1 MVNHLAQTN
10 SPYLLQHA
18 NNPVDWYPWGEEAL
32 QLARLEDK
40 PIFLS
45 IGYAACHWCHVMAH
59 ESFENAQIAA
69 ILNRYFVNIK
79 VDREERPDLDDIYM
93 AATVAM
99 TGSGGW
105 PLSVFLTPD
114 LKPFYCGTY
123 FPATPGYNRPSFP
136 DLLLAIAQAWQERRK
151 DILSV
156 GEQVVQHLQQS
167 SSFPEDSNLVLSQE
181 LLDNIADKLYQS
193 YDWAHGG
200 WGKAPKFPQPM
211 VIEYLFLRALHPA
224 TKKPDGYLQ
233 AGFHVLQAMA
243 RGGMYDVI
251 GGGFSRY
258 SVDNLWFVPHFEK
271 MLYDNA
277 QLARVYLHAYL
288 ISGQQFFHQVCTETL
303 DFVLREMRHPLGG
316 FYSSLDADAQG
327 EEGKYYTWEY
337 AELAQALGENFDFF
351 RSAYAL
357 SPAGNWEGKIIL
369 QRAVD
374 DATLAEK
381 FHSTL
386 DEVKERLQT
395 CHLDLREIRSQRVRP
410 NTDDKII
417 TFWNALML
425 QTLAEA
431 ARYLNRQDY
440 LQAAQQN
447 GEFLLNNL
455 LVKGMLYRSWRDGAV
470 QHHGYLEDYAALS
483 LALISLYQSDAQPR
497 WFRAALTL
505 AEQIGEYFSDPAGGF
520 FDTRADE
527 E

>member
-337 AELAQALGENFDFF
+337 AELARALGENFDFF

-395 CHLDLREIRSQRVRP
+395 C
-410 NTDDKII
+410 
-417 TFWNALML
+417 
-425 QTLAEA
+425 
-431 ARYLNRQDY
+431 
-440 LQAAQQN
+440 
-447 GEFLLNNL
+447 
-455 LVKGMLYRSWRDGAV
+455 
-470 QHHGYLEDYAALS
+470 
-483 LALISLYQSDAQPR
+483 
-497 WFRAALTL
+497 
-505 AEQIGEYFSDPAGGF
+505 
-520 FDTRADE
+520 
-527 E
+527 